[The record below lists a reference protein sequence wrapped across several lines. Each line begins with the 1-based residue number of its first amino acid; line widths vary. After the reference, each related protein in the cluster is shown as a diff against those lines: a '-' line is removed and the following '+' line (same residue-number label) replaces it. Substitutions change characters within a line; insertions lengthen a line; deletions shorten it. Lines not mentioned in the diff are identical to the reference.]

1 MDQSLP
7 RPELHFYSSSMNQ
20 PNQILVKMLAI
31 DNNLVESEEDKWI
44 WKVSNRKYREID
56 IGTNEFK

>member
-1 MDQSLP
+1 
-7 RPELHFYSSSMNQ
+7 
-20 PNQILVKMLAI
+20 MLAI